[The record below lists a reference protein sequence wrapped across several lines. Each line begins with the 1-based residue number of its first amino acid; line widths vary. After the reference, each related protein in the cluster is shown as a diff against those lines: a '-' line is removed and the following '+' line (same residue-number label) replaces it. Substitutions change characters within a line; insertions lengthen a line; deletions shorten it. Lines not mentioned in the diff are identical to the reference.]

1 MKKWFQAYVDF
12 DGEEESIPM
21 RFDPDHIRGF
31 VKSSQYVTTVFT
43 SFGSFKVREEYE
55 KFCKRLFS
63 FVNFD
68 ELDKMN
74 SSAEEVTTTTKKR
87 YVVRV
92 KRTPENDAE
101 LEDRMKYYD
110 NTSQKQMLECICDG
124 KIWEDFL

>member
-1 MKKWFQAYVDF
+1 VEETAMKKWFQAYVDF
-12 DGEEESIPM
+12 EDEEESLPM
-21 RFDPDHIRGF
+21 RFDPDKIEGF
-31 VKSSQYVTTVFT
+31 RKSSEYATTVYT
-43 SFGSFKVREEYE
+43 TFGTFVVREEYE

-68 ELDKMN
+68 ELDKIN

-87 YVVRV
+87 FVVRV

-110 NTSQKQMLECICDG
+110 EHQPETNAGMYM
-124 KIWEDFL
+124 

>member
-12 DGEEESIPM
+12 EGEEESLPM
-21 RFDPDHIRGF
+21 RFDPEQIEGF
-31 VKSSQYVTTVFT
+31 YKSSQYATTVYT
-43 SFGSFKVREEYE
+43 SFGTFVVREDYE
-55 KFCKRLFS
+55 KFCRRLFA

-68 ELDKMN
+68 ELDKMG

-92 KRTPENDAE
+92 KKTAESDAE

-110 NTSQKQMLECICDG
+110 EHQPETNAGMYM
-124 KIWEDFL
+124 